1 MAAEYVGES
10 WLSHPR
16 PTGGSGDGRRLD
28 PLPCRVEHHRML
40 RGISPLIGPDLL
52 GVLYRMGHGDELVLA
67 DQHFPADTHGRRV
80 VRCDGLR
87 IADLLDGL
95 LPLITLDRYVAT
107 PTVLMAPVAGEH
119 ADPAVAAGYQAVVR
133 RHHPWVP
140 DAAHLSREA
149 FYERARAAFAIV
161 VTGENTR
168 YGNLI
173 IRRGNDA

>member
-1 MAAEYVGES
+1 
-10 WLSHPR
+10 
-16 PTGGSGDGRRLD
+16 
-28 PLPCRVEHHRML
+28 ML

-67 DQHFPADTHGRRV
+67 DAHFPADSLARRV
-80 VRCDGLR
+80 VRADGHR
-87 IADLLDGL
+87 IADLLDGI
-95 LPLITLDRYVAT
+95 LPLITLDRYVAS
-107 PTVLMAPVAGEH
+107 PTFLMAAVDGDR

-133 RHHPWVP
+133 RHHAWTP
-140 DAAHLSREA
+140 DAAFLGREL

-161 VTGENTR
+161 VTGETTR

>member
-1 MAAEYVGES
+1 
-10 WLSHPR
+10 
-16 PTGGSGDGRRLD
+16 
-28 PLPCRVEHHRML
+28 ML

-67 DQHFPADTHGRRV
+67 DAHFPAETLGRRV
-80 VRCDGLR
+80 VRADGHR

-107 PTVLMAPVAGEH
+107 PTFLMAPVAGDQ
-119 ADPAVAAGYQAVVR
+119 ADPAVAANYQAVVQ
-133 RHHPWVP
+133 RHHPWAA
-140 DAAHLSREA
+140 DAARFTREA
-149 FYERARAAFAIV
+149 FYERARGAFAIV
-161 VTGENTR
+161 ATSETTR